1 MKWIAGVVV
10 GCSGVQVE
18 HIVASDHHSEVDF
31 GFGFALDFD
40 FAIDPGGLG
49 GRGISN

>member
-10 GCSGVQVE
+10 GCSGVQVG
-18 HIVASDHHSEVDF
+18 HIVATDHHSEVDF
-31 GFGFALDFD
+31 GSGFDLDLD

-49 GRGISN
+49 GRDISN